1 VWRHRTPAGVTADTA
16 LTAVPCGLKL
26 LAASPGASPGAAPA
40 SGKRRRVTMHW
51 TDLFNSV
58 GSLFIVATA
67 STKTMVP
74 LRTLAIV
81 ANCFLIVFYG
91 VTHQWVPCLLQTAAL
106 PLNAWRLY
114 QMVVLIRNVRG
125 AIRGNTSM
133 DWLKPFM
140 TGRRFRK
147 GDILFAKGERAN
159 EMFCT
164 VTGRYLLLELGI
176 ELKPGQV
183 VGELAMLAPENR
195 RTATLEC
202 IEDGEALSITYEQVE
217 QLYYQNPTFGFYFLR
232 LATARLFENINKLEG
247 ELARQHAAQA

>member
-1 VWRHRTPAGVTADTA
+1 
-16 LTAVPCGLKL
+16 
-26 LAASPGASPGAAPA
+26 
-40 SGKRRRVTMHW
+40 MHW

-74 LRTLAIV
+74 LRILAIV
-81 ANCFLIVFYG
+81 ANCFLIVFYA
-91 VTHQWVPCLLQTAAL
+91 VTHSWVPMVLQAAAL

-114 QMVVLIRNVRG
+114 QMIVLIRNVRG
-125 AIRGNTSM
+125 AIRGNSSM

-140 TGRRFRK
+140 TGRHFRK
-147 GDILFAKGERAN
+147 GDILFAKGEPAN

-164 VTGRYLLLELGI
+164 VTGRYRLLELGI
-176 ELKPGQV
+176 ELKPGQL
-183 VGELAMLAPENR
+183 VGELAMLAPDNR

-232 LATARLFENINKLEG
+232 LATARLFDNISRMES
-247 ELARQHAAQA
+247 ELTRIHAAQA

>member
-1 VWRHRTPAGVTADTA
+1 
-16 LTAVPCGLKL
+16 L
-26 LAASPGASPGAAPA
+26 LAIENVPLRRRHCGAGR
-40 SGKRRRVTMHW
+40 RRRVTMHW

-74 LRTLAIV
+74 LRILAIV
-81 ANCFLIVFYG
+81 ANCFLIVFYA
-91 VTHQWVPCLLQTAAL
+91 VTHSWVPMVLQAAAL

-114 QMVVLIRNVRG
+114 QMIVLIRNVRG
-125 AIRGNTSM
+125 AIRGNSSM

-140 TGRRFRK
+140 TGRHFRK
-147 GDILFAKGERAN
+147 GDILFARGEPAN

-164 VTGRYLLLELGI
+164 VTGRYRLLELGI
-176 ELKPGQV
+176 ELKPGQL
-183 VGELAMLAPENR
+183 VGELAMLAPDNR

-232 LATARLFENINKLEG
+232 LATARLFDNISRMES
-247 ELARQHAAQA
+247 ELTRIHAAQA

>member
-1 VWRHRTPAGVTADTA
+1 
-16 LTAVPCGLKL
+16 
-26 LAASPGASPGAAPA
+26 
-40 SGKRRRVTMHW
+40 MHW

-74 LRTLAIV
+74 LRILAIV
-81 ANCFLIVFYG
+81 ANCFLIVFYA
-91 VTHQWVPCLLQTAAL
+91 VTHAWIPMVLQAAAL
-106 PLNAWRLY
+106 PLNGWRLY
-114 QMVVLIRNVRG
+114 QMLVLIRNVRG
-125 AIRGNTSM
+125 AIRGNSSM

-140 TGRRFRK
+140 TGRHFRK
-147 GDILFAKGERAN
+147 GDILFAKGEPAS

-164 VTGRYLLLELGI
+164 VTGRYRLLELGI

-183 VGELAMLAPENR
+183 VGELAMLAPDNR

-202 IEDGEALSITYEQVE
+202 IEDGEALSITYGEVE

-232 LATARLFENINKLEG
+232 LATARLFENIGKMEAD
-247 ELARQHAAQA
+247 LARLRSAQA

>member
-1 VWRHRTPAGVTADTA
+1 
-16 LTAVPCGLKL
+16 
-26 LAASPGASPGAAPA
+26 
-40 SGKRRRVTMHW
+40 MHW

-74 LRTLAIV
+74 LRILAIV
-81 ANCFLIVFYG
+81 ANCFLIVFYA
-91 VTHQWVPCLLQTAAL
+91 VTHSWVPMVLQAAAL

-114 QMVVLIRNVRG
+114 QMIVLIRNVRG
-125 AIRGNTSM
+125 AIRGNSSM

-140 TGRRFRK
+140 TGRHFRK
-147 GDILFAKGERAN
+147 GDILFARGEPAN
-159 EMFCT
+159 EMFCA
-164 VTGRYLLLELGI
+164 VTGRYRLLELGI
-176 ELKPGQV
+176 ELKPGQL
-183 VGELAMLAPENR
+183 VGELAMLAPDNR

-232 LATARLFENINKLEG
+232 LATARLFDNISRMES
-247 ELARQHAAQA
+247 ELARIHAAQA